1 MSFSKVNKT
10 TGELTQIA
18 GITTGGGGETYTAGN
33 GINIDE
39 NNVISSDAVI
49 FTGTT
54 DEWNALSLVEKIQYT
69 HTSFIDDV
77 GDGILDTVP
86 TENSTN
92 GITSGAVWLI
102 KPIYLTATLSAN
114 NASVTF
120 TNLPTTGNYIADF
133 FIDDG
138 SPYESIDASVSGQVT
153 VTYTAK
159 SVDRI
164 VTCKLE
170 RM

>member
-1 MSFSKVNKT
+1 MSNFASNSNMTALFNAIGIEFGKRAKIFSGTKAEWYALPLSEKVK
-10 TGELTQIA
+10 
-18 GITTGGGGETYTAGN
+18 Y
-33 GINIDE
+33 D
-39 NNVISSDAVI
+39 
-49 FTGTT
+49 
-54 DEWNALSLVEKIQYT
+54 Y
-69 HTSFIDDV
+69 TSFTNDV

-114 NASVTF
+114 NTSVTF
-120 TNLPTTGNYIADF
+120 TNLPTTGNYLADF

-138 SPYESIDASVSGQVT
+138 SPYESIDASVSGHVT
-153 VTYTAK
+153 VTYAAK
-159 SVDRI
+159 NSDRV

>member
-18 GITTGGGGETYTAGN
+18 GITTGGSNYTAGN
-33 GINIDE
+33 GINIDA

-54 DEWNALSLVEKIQYT
+54 DEWNALSLAEKIQYT
-69 HTSFIDDV
+69 HTSFTNDV

-92 GITSGAVWLI
+92 GITSGGVFDALQD
-102 KPIYLTATLSAN
+102 KAN
-114 NASVTF
+114 QSD
-120 TNLPTTGNYIADF
+120 L
-133 FIDDG
+133 DDL
-138 SPYESIDASVSGQVT
+138 
-153 VTYTAK
+153 
-159 SVDRI
+159 VDVI
-164 VTCKLE
+164 NGLY
-170 RM
+170 

>member
-1 MSFSKVNKT
+1 MSNFASNDNMT
-10 TGELTQIA
+10 ALFTAAGEKI
-18 GITTGGGGETYTAGN
+18 GERAK
-33 GINIDE
+33 
-39 NNVISSDAVI
+39 I

-54 DEWNALSLVEKIQYT
+54 DEWNALSLDEKIQYT
-69 HTSFIDDV
+69 HTAFTNDV

-102 KPIYLTATLSAN
+102 KPIYLIATLSAN
-114 NASVTF
+114 NTSVTF
-120 TNLPTTGNYIADF
+120 TNLPTTGNYIADV

-153 VTYTAK
+153 VTYAAK
-159 SVDRI
+159 SVDRT